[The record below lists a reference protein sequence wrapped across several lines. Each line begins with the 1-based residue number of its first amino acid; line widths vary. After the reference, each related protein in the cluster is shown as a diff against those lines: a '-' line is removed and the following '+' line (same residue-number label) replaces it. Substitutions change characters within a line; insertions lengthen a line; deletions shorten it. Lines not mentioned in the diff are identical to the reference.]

1 MSGLSRGEPWA
12 APIFRRIESAVAWEG
27 PRERRWAFPW
37 HLAKPASRF
46 RERYREPV
54 CAFDPAGQRQAPATV
69 RTPAAMLFD
78 IGLTVI
84 HPSGE
89 HMLAEARAE
98 CPDFEAEPYHLVSA
112 LVLAAEAR
120 HLALPLGL
128 DGAGKVAVTWG
139 MLVGLPAE
147 TALRVWQRMMARED
161 LYCELDPE
169 AVELFGELRSRS
181 IRVGAVSNSDGTLHA
196 ELRHFGLDRYFDAI
210 IDSTAVS
217 AQKPDLAIYRAAFAA
232 LDVAAHECWFVGDG
246 LVNDVLGARDAGIGL
261 AVLYDRFDVYQRL
274 PGVARVSRLM
284 QLCTWLDGAAETGG
298 IGGDH

>member
-1 MSGLSRGEPWA
+1 
-12 APIFRRIESAVAWEG
+12 
-27 PRERRWAFPW
+27 
-37 HLAKPASRF
+37 
-46 RERYREPV
+46 
-54 CAFDPAGQRQAPATV
+54 
-69 RTPAAMLFD
+69 MLFD

-98 CPDFEAEPYHLVSA
+98 SPAFEAAPHHLVAA

-169 AVELFGELRSRS
+169 AVELFEELRRRGV
-181 IRVGAVSNSDGTLHA
+181 RVGAVSNSDGTLQA
-196 ELRHFGLDRYFDAI
+196 ELRHFGLDRHFDAV
-210 IDSTAVS
+210 IDSTAAS
-217 AQKPDLAIYRAAFAA
+217 AQKPDPAIFCAAFDA
-232 LDVAAHECWFVGDG
+232 LDVAAPECWFVGDG
-246 LVNDVLGARDAGIGL
+246 LVNDVLGAQGAGIGL
-261 AVLYDRFDVYQRL
+261 AVLYDRFGVYQRL
-274 PGVARVSRLM
+274 PGVARVSRLI
-284 QLCTWLDGAAETGG
+284 QLRTWLDWIAGTGRF
-298 IGGDH
+298 GGDHR